1 MGNIVLLDDLTINKI
16 AAGEVIERPASV
28 IKELVENS
36 IDAGAKNITVEIRN
50 GGISYIR
57 VVDDGKGIMQDDMEI
72 AFERHATSKIR
83 TADDLEKV
91 KSMGF
96 RGEALASI
104 AAIAKV
110 KMQSKTMEQAT
121 GYQVVIEGGRI
132 LSKEEVGIQNGTII
146 EIEDLF
152 FNTPV
157 RYKFLRKDFTE
168 AGYIEDAVTRI
179 ALIHPEISIRLI
191 NTGKTVIQTPGNSD
205 MKSVVYNIYGKD
217 IAENIIDVDF
227 EYEDIKVKGVIG
239 KPEIARSNRSN
250 QLFFVNGRY
259 VKDKILTSSAEQ
271 AYKEKLP
278 AGKFGFL
285 ILNLEMDPSKLDV
298 NVHPAK
304 LEVRFA
310 EEQNVFKAVYHAIKD
325 ELSKG
330 SYVEKK
336 NELSELNEKIDG
348 FSKYEPKFDEEEPKN
363 ESKGLFKKFFSKK
376 EEEPEKPTVIEEI
389 YQTRK
394 NDRDLL
400 NSKPAD
406 FDSIIEKMAE
416 MQNSVYAYKETERVK
431 EEINEESDAQNNIVN
446 TETEQEENN
455 VQTEEVKENIEQQP
469 ENYEYV
475 EQNNEE
481 LLNVSEEN
489 TEYENQNNEVIE
501 NNENVENVEETK
513 VETENY
519 NNFDMQ
525 ETRVINTESIKEELQ
540 KDQTQVFESS
550 ISNETIVG
558 ENSVKEEKL
567 DDDYLE
573 RKFEEMYTSVFGV
586 PPKSEEKEEK
596 EEKFDLPQAEMKV
609 CENISLFGE
618 NEKKNIPN
626 YRVVGMAFQNYIIL
640 ELNKEVYIID
650 QKSANEKLIYE
661 SLKRNYYTDTNK
673 DSQYMLLPDIIE
685 LTSKEMDIAKENIPM
700 FERAGF
706 ILQEFGENTIK
717 LEAVPGICMEL
728 DTKELFVQVLNEINK
743 VPITEKEEIE
753 EKFIA
758 TIAKNIAQ
766 NSSRELSKEEVES
779 LMDELFNYDDPFN
792 CPDGRTVAIEMTRD
806 DIEKK
811 FSRR

>member
-121 GYQVVIEGGRI
+121 GYQVVIEGGKI

-259 VKDKILTSSAEQ
+259 VKDKTLTSSAEQ

-348 FSKYEPKFDEEEPKN
+348 FKYEPKFEEEEQKN

-394 NDRDLL
+394 NDRELL

-431 EEINEESDAQNNIVN
+431 EGINEENTIQNNIEN
-446 TETEQEENN
+446 TEPEQFENN
-455 VQTEEVKENIEQQP
+455 TQPEEVKENVEQQP
-469 ENYEYV
+469 ENNEYV
-475 EQNNEE
+475 EQYHEE
-481 LLNVSEEN
+481 ALNVSEEQN
-489 TEYENQNNEVIE
+489 EYENQNDEAIE
-501 NNENVENVEETK
+501 NSENIKNVEITNKEENI
-513 VETENY
+513 E
-519 NNFDMQ
+519 NFDIQ
-525 ETRVINTESIKEELQ
+525 ETRVIDTESIKEELQ
-540 KDQTQVFESS
+540 KEETQVFESS
-550 ISNETIVG
+550 ITNETIIG
-558 ENSVKEEKL
+558 ENSIKEEKL

-618 NEKKNIPN
+618 DEKKNIPN

-640 ELNKEVYIID
+640 ELNKEIYIID
-650 QKSANEKLIYE
+650 QKLANEKLIYE
-661 SLKRNYYTDTNK
+661 SLRRNYYTDTNK

-743 VPITEKEEIE
+743 VPIIEKEEIE

-792 CPDGRTVAIEMTRD
+792 CPDGKTVAIEMTRE